1 MNSKIKLYQELD
13 KTLSNIKLIEMKI
26 KKCEFFIEELLTNK
40 PHFFQIK
47 KYNNYKLDLDIL
59 YNDYNIN
66 NNILQKELLTLEKI
80 QKQIQELSQS

>member
-13 KTLSNIKLIEMKI
+13 KTLNNIKLIEMKI
-26 KKCEFFIEELLTNK
+26 KKCEFFIENLLTNK

-47 KYNNYKLDLDIL
+47 KYNNYKLNLNIL
-59 YNDYNIN
+59 YDDYNTN

-80 QKQIQELSQS
+80 QEQIQELSQS

>member
-1 MNSKIKLYQELD
+1 MNNKIKLYQELEN
-13 KTLSNIKLIEMKI
+13 TLNSIKLIEIRI
-26 KKCEFFIEELLTNK
+26 KKCEFFIEELQTNK

-47 KYNNYKLDLDIL
+47 KYNNYKLNLDIL

-80 QKQIQELSQS
+80 QEQIQELSQN

>member
-13 KTLSNIKLIEMKI
+13 KTLNNIKLIEMKI

-80 QKQIQELSQS
+80 QEQIQELSQS

>member
-13 KTLSNIKLIEMKI
+13 KTLNNIKLIEMKI
-26 KKCEFFIEELLTNK
+26 KKCEFFIEDLLTNK

-66 NNILQKELLTLEKI
+66 NNILQKELLILEKI
-80 QKQIQELSQS
+80 QEQIQELSQN

>member
-26 KKCEFFIEELLTNK
+26 KKCEFFIEELQTNK

-47 KYNNYKLDLDIL
+47 KYNNYKLNLDIL
-59 YNDYNIN
+59 YNDYNTN
-66 NNILQKELLTLEKI
+66 NNILQKELLTLEQI
-80 QKQIQELSQS
+80 QEQIQELSQN

>member
-13 KTLSNIKLIEMKI
+13 KTLNNIKLIEMKI

-66 NNILQKELLTLEKI
+66 NNILQKELLILEKI
-80 QKQIQELSQS
+80 QEQIQELSQN

>member
-26 KKCEFFIEELLTNK
+26 KKCEFFIEDLQTNK

-47 KYNNYKLDLDIL
+47 KYNNYKLNLDIL

-80 QKQIQELSQS
+80 QEQIQELSQS

>member
-26 KKCEFFIEELLTNK
+26 KKCEFFIEELQTNK

-47 KYNNYKLDLDIL
+47 KYNNYKLNLDIL
-59 YNDYNIN
+59 YDDYNTN

-80 QKQIQELSQS
+80 QEQIQELSQS

>member
-13 KTLSNIKLIEMKI
+13 KTLNNIKLIEMKI
-26 KKCEFFIEELLTNK
+26 KKCEFFIEDLLTNK

-47 KYNNYKLDLDIL
+47 KYNNYKLNLDIL

-80 QKQIQELSQS
+80 QEQIQELSQS

>member
-26 KKCEFFIEELLTNK
+26 KKCEFFIEDLLTNK

-66 NNILQKELLTLEKI
+66 NNILQKELLILEKI
-80 QKQIQELSQS
+80 QEQIQELSQN

>member
-66 NNILQKELLTLEKI
+66 NNILQKELLILEKI
-80 QKQIQELSQS
+80 QEQIQELSQN

>member
-13 KTLSNIKLIEMKI
+13 KTLNNIKLIEMKI
-26 KKCEFFIEELLTNK
+26 KKCEFFIEDLLTNK

>member
-26 KKCEFFIEELLTNK
+26 KKCEFFIEDLQTNK

-80 QKQIQELSQS
+80 QEQIQELSQS

>member
-1 MNSKIKLYQELD
+1 MSSKIKLYQELD

-26 KKCEFFIEELLTNK
+26 KKCEFLIEELLTNK

-80 QKQIQELSQS
+80 QEQIQELSQS

>member
-59 YNDYNIN
+59 YNDYNTN
-66 NNILQKELLTLEKI
+66 NNILQKELLILEKI
-80 QKQIQELSQS
+80 QEQIQELSQN

>member
-1 MNSKIKLYQELD
+1 MSSKIKLYQELD

-66 NNILQKELLTLEKI
+66 NNILQKELLILEKI
-80 QKQIQELSQS
+80 QEQIQELSQN

>member
-26 KKCEFFIEELLTNK
+26 KKCEFFIEDLLTNK
-40 PHFFQIK
+40 PHFFQVK
-47 KYNNYKLDLDIL
+47 KYNNYKLNLDIL
-59 YNDYNIN
+59 YDDYNTN

-80 QKQIQELSQS
+80 QEQIQELSQS

>member
-1 MNSKIKLYQELD
+1 MSSKIKLYQELD

-26 KKCEFFIEELLTNK
+26 KKCEFFIEDLQTNK

-47 KYNNYKLDLDIL
+47 KYNNYKLNLDIL
-59 YNDYNIN
+59 YNDYNTN

>member
-40 PHFFQIK
+40 PHFFQVK

-59 YNDYNIN
+59 YNDYNTN
-66 NNILQKELLTLEKI
+66 NNILQKELLILEKI
-80 QKQIQELSQS
+80 QEQIQELSQN

>member
-47 KYNNYKLDLDIL
+47 KYNNYKLNLDIL
-59 YNDYNIN
+59 YNDYNTN
-66 NNILQKELLTLEKI
+66 NNILQKELLILEKI
-80 QKQIQELSQS
+80 QEQIQELSQN